1 MIDTSSPTFWSDLVD
16 VLITGTG
23 QTLYMVGFALL
34 FTVIVGLPLGVLLVG
49 TERGGLFEAPY
60 GRRWLGRMLHGVLS
74 FVVNLGRSVPFVIL
88 MIAIIPFTRFVVGTF
103 LGSTAAIV
111 PLSLVAIPFFA
122 RMVEISI
129 KEVDAGLSEAA
140 HSLGASRWQIVRKV
154 LVPEALPG
162 MLLGLATT
170 VTSIINFSA
179 MVGTVGGGGLGDV
192 AFRWG
197 YQRYSTIHMVA
208 VIIIIFILVMF
219 LQTIATHYAKKL
231 ARSKVAARPDTA
243 HRNASD
249 GTAGGI
255 TSGTTSAATVGTA
268 AN

>member
-1 MIDTSSPTFWSDLVD
+1 MIDSSSPTFWSDLFD
-16 VLITGTG
+16 VLLVGTG
-23 QTLYMVGFALL
+23 QTLYMVFFALV
-34 FTVIVGLPLGVLLVG
+34 FTILVGLPIGILLVG
-49 TERGGLFEAPY
+49 TERGGLYERPFGSRTF
-60 GRRWLGRMLHGVLS
+60 GRILNRVLD
-74 FVVNLGRSVPFVIL
+74 FVVNLGRSVPFIIL

-103 LGSTAAIV
+103 IGPTAAIV

-129 KEVDAGLSEAA
+129 KEVDPGLSEAA

-179 MVGTVGGGGLGDV
+179 MVGVVAGGGLGNV
-192 AFRWG
+192 AVTYG

-208 VIIIIFILVMF
+208 VIIIIFVIVMIL
-219 LQTIATHYAKKL
+219 QGIATHFAKRF
-231 ARSKVAARPDTA
+231 ARTSTGMSRADAAERTIE
-243 HRNASD
+243 RGASI
-249 GTAGGI
+249 AP
-255 TSGTTSAATVGTA
+255 
-268 AN
+268 